1 MRTKDGWIRAA
12 PSHVPPCNPFS
23 NRCGDKDGLAQQQGS
38 RTNASLYVG
47 TMMRRTKCSV
57 FAGLAQ
63 EDVQALQTTL
73 QLRLSL
79 YKFELQTGCA
89 ARESQRHL
97 QVFLSHA
104 D

>member
-1 MRTKDGWIRAA
+1 
-12 PSHVPPCNPFS
+12 
-23 NRCGDKDGLAQQQGS
+23 
-38 RTNASLYVG
+38 
-47 TMMRRTKCSV
+47 MMRRTKCSV